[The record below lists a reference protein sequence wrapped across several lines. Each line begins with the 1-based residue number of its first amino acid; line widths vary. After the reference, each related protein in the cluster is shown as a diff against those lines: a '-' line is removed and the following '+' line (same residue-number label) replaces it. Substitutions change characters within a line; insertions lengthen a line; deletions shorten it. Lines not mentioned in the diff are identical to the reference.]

1 MNTTLKGDSFEQRIR
16 NVISSLIEKS
26 DFRLVLKGMDE
37 MWIVPKDSKTFNKK
51 KYVYPYGRDVVIDVS
66 IEPPLSSGND
76 FLVLVECKNLRNP
89 VDVGDVGEFINKV
102 RLLHATKGILIS
114 SNGFQT
120 GAIEMA
126 KYCNLALARVNN
138 ENNIEWYLH
147 RIGYR
152 DIRTYDTFRRE
163 VKHRILYNT
172 AILDG
177 FQGYTSLVDYF
188 SNLLFLEPTVLENKV
203 PYLTNADIKKEV
215 ANFLNGRPYVK
226 ISNLELRFYCIKN
239 NINVFDDIDCHG
251 VQGRCDFLNNRIYI
265 DPSLKSDKHRYRF
278 VFAHEIGHSY
288 LHRKLLMK
296 IISSAEDVDLDRQRG
311 GADWEKRLEIQANLF
326 ASYLLIPENPMINKY
341 FEVKR
346 ELGYSDRQRLYLDN
360 QPVNIEDCNSVFN
373 ELSRFFNVS
382 KQMVKIRLLDDNL
395 LVENN
400 SL

>member
-1 MNTTLKGDSFEQRIR
+1 M
-16 NVISSLIEKS
+16 
-26 DFRLVLKGMDE
+26 
-37 MWIVPKDSKTFNKK
+37 
-51 KYVYPYGRDVVIDVS
+51 
-66 IEPPLSSGND
+66 
-76 FLVLVECKNLRNP
+76 
-89 VDVGDVGEFINKV
+89 
-102 RLLHATKGILIS
+102 
-114 SNGFQT
+114 
-120 GAIEMA
+120 
-126 KYCNLALARVNN
+126 
-138 ENNIEWYLH
+138 
-147 RIGYR
+147 
-152 DIRTYDTFRRE
+152 
-163 VKHRILYNT
+163 
-172 AILDG
+172 
-177 FQGYTSLVDYF
+177 
-188 SNLLFLEPTVLENKV
+188 
-203 PYLTNADIKKEV
+203 TNADIKKEV

>member
-1 MNTTLKGDSFEQRIR
+1 
-16 NVISSLIEKS
+16 
-26 DFRLVLKGMDE
+26 MD
-37 MWIVPKDSKTFNKK
+37 
-51 KYVYPYGRDVVIDVS
+51 
-66 IEPPLSSGND
+66 
-76 FLVLVECKNLRNP
+76 
-89 VDVGDVGEFINKV
+89 
-102 RLLHATKGILIS
+102 
-114 SNGFQT
+114 
-120 GAIEMA
+120 
-126 KYCNLALARVNN
+126 
-138 ENNIEWYLH
+138 
-147 RIGYR
+147 
-152 DIRTYDTFRRE
+152 
-163 VKHRILYNT
+163 
-172 AILDG
+172 
-177 FQGYTSLVDYF
+177 TS
-188 SNLLFLEPTVLENKV
+188 
-203 PYLTNADIKKEV
+203 
-215 ANFLNGRPYVK
+215 
-226 ISNLELRFYCIKN
+226 
-239 NINVFDDIDCHG
+239 
-251 VQGRCDFLNNRIYI
+251 